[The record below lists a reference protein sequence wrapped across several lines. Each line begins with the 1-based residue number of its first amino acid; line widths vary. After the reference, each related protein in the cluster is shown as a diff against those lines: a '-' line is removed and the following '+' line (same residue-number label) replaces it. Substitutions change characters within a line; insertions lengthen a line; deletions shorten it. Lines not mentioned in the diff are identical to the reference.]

1 MTVKELLDKM
11 QLFSEGFYPYAP
23 ANMGEISLEGNQFWV
38 DKDAM
43 SRLNE
48 EDKKAIHKEQ
58 KSNRLT
64 LSRFLEHQ

>member
-23 ANMGEISLEGNQFWV
+23 ANMGEVSLVDHEYWV
-38 DKDAM
+38 DDKAM
-43 SRLNE
+43 SRLG
-48 EDKKAIHKEQ
+48 EDNKEAIHKEQ